1 MTGYDFEV
9 LKRKKKIRTLYT
21 NVKNFVKNF
30 FYFFKCK
37 LGLK

>member
-21 NVKNFVKNF
+21 NVKKFIFK
-30 FYFFKCK
+30 KCK

>member
-9 LKRKKKIRTLYT
+9 LNRKRKKIRTLYT
-21 NVKNFVKNF
+21 NVKKFIFK
-30 FYFFKCK
+30 KCK